1 MDSNK
6 AKLAVF
12 DFDGTLYKGDS
23 FIDFCTFYYIK
34 KPWRLWFF
42 FVQLGGFLFWKLGLL
57 SSTQFKSLFIQYL
70 FWDSEMEIKR
80 MSQLFWERPRNFN
93 ETVIERLVFYQKEG
107 YTILVASASPKL
119 LIEIACLKLNVK
131 HVVGTELIPY
141 KKRHV
146 VTKNCRGPEKLIQ
159 VKRAF
164 PEHHLAVAYSDNKDD
179 VELLQQAEQGF
190 WVLGDGNIKPC

>member
-1 MDSNK
+1 MVSNK

-12 DFDGTLYKGDS
+12 DFDGTIYKGDS
-23 FIDFCTFYYIK
+23 FIDFCTFYYLK

-42 FVQLGGFLFWKLGLL
+42 FAQLGGFLFWKLRFL

-70 FWDSEMEIKR
+70 FWDSDKEIKR

-119 LIEIACLKLNVK
+119 FIESACLKLHVK
-131 HVVGTELIPY
+131 HVVGTELIPF
-141 KKRHV
+141 KKRHI

-159 VKRAF
+159 VKSTF

-179 VELLQQAEQGF
+179 MELLQQAERGY
-190 WVLGDGNIKPC
+190 WILGDGNIKPC

>member
-1 MDSNK
+1 MVSNK

-23 FIDFCTFYYIK
+23 FVDFCKFYYLK

-80 MSQLFWERPRNFN
+80 MCQLFWERPRNFN

-119 LIEIACLKLNVK
+119 LIEIACLKLHVK

-179 VELLQQAEQGF
+179 MELLRQSEQGF
-190 WVLGDGNIKPC
+190 LVLGDGNIKPC

>member
-23 FIDFCTFYYIK
+23 FIDFCKFYYLK

-42 FVQLGGFLFWKLGLL
+42 FIQLGGFLFWKLGLL

-80 MSQLFWERPRNFN
+80 MCQLFWERPRNFN

-119 LIEIACLKLNVK
+119 LIEIACLKLHVK
-131 HVVGTELIPY
+131 HVVGTELIPF
-141 KKRHV
+141 KVRHIV
-146 VTKNCRGPEKLIQ
+146 MKNCRGPEKFIQ
-159 VKRAF
+159 VKNAF

>member
-23 FIDFCTFYYIK
+23 FIDFCKFYYLK

-42 FVQLGGFLFWKLGLL
+42 FIQLGGFLFWKLGLL

-179 VELLQQAEQGF
+179 LELLQQAERGF
-190 WVLGDGNIKPC
+190 LVLGDGNIKPC

>member
-23 FIDFCTFYYIK
+23 FVDFCKFYYLK

-80 MSQLFWERPRNFN
+80 MSQLFWKRPRNFN
-93 ETVIERLVFYQKEG
+93 EIVIERLVFYQKEG
-107 YTILVASASPKL
+107 YTILIASASPKL
-119 LIEIACLKLNVK
+119 LIEIACLKLHVK

-179 VELLQQAEQGF
+179 LELLQQAERGF
-190 WVLGDGNIKPC
+190 LVLGDGNIKPC

>member
-23 FIDFCTFYYIK
+23 FVDFCAFYYLK

-42 FVQLGGFLFWKLGLL
+42 FIQLGGFLFWKLGLL
-57 SSTQFKSLFIQYL
+57 SSSQFKSLFIQYL

-93 ETVIERLVFYQKEG
+93 EIVIERLVFYQKEG
-107 YTILVASASPKL
+107 YTILIASASPKL

-146 VTKNCRGPEKLIQ
+146 VIKNCRGPEKLIQ

-179 VELLQQAEQGF
+179 LELLHQAEQGF
-190 WVLGDGNIKPC
+190 FVLGDGNIKPC

>member
-23 FIDFCTFYYIK
+23 FVDFCAFYYLK

-42 FVQLGGFLFWKLGLL
+42 FIQLGGFLFWKLGLL

-80 MSQLFWERPRNFN
+80 MSQLFWDRPRNFN
-93 ETVIERLVFYQKEG
+93 EIVIERLVFYQKEG
-107 YTILVASASPKL
+107 YTILVASAIFLASGVSLLPKF
-119 LIEIACLKLNVK
+119 E
-131 HVVGTELIPY
+131 
-141 KKRHV
+141 
-146 VTKNCRGPEKLIQ
+146 
-159 VKRAF
+159 
-164 PEHHLAVAYSDNKDD
+164 
-179 VELLQQAEQGF
+179 
-190 WVLGDGNIKPC
+190 